1 LAAPWP
7 RSWGP
12 FVLVDAILTPTRE
25 PSLLSSQ
32 IQQGPG
38 HLRYASPNGYEPLRK
53 QLARYLRRARGMS
66 CDADQIVVVN
76 GSQQAFDLI
85 ARVLLDPGDAV
96 VIEEPSYSGARLIF
110 ETVAAKLLRVPI
122 DRAGLD
128 VDALPPGTIRLA
140 YVTPCHQFP
149 TGVIMPTSRRL
160 ALLDWASR
168 TGAYLIEDD
177 YVSEYRYEGRPLE
190 PLQTLDHAGIVIY
203 VGTLSKVLF
212 PALRIA
218 YLVLP
223 TPLVRP
229 FVVAKFLADRFSPTL
244 AQQTLTDF
252 MDQGQFD
259 RHLRRSCARN
269 AKRRQVLTSALK
281 THFGDRVEIAGENAG
296 VHLLVWFNDF
306 SSEDG
311 HAVVERAA
319 GEGIGIYPVTACY
332 ARPPRRLGLLFGYA
346 SLGEASIRIGV
357 RRLAEVI

>member
-1 LAAPWP
+1 
-7 RSWGP
+7 
-12 FVLVDAILTPTRE
+12 LVDAILTPTRE

-128 VDALPPGTIRLA
+128 VDALPPGKIRLA

-212 PALRIA
+212 PVLRIA

-269 AKRRQVLTSALK
+269 AKRCQVLTSALK

-296 VHLLVWFNDF
+296 VHLLVWFND
-306 SSEDG
+306 SRRKTATPWWNALPAKALESIRSRPATHG
-311 HAVVERAA
+311 RRVAW
-319 GEGIGIYPVTACY
+319 ACY
-332 ARPPRRLGLLFGYA
+332 SAMRPSARQASGSGFAVWRR
-346 SLGEASIRIGV
+346 
-357 RRLAEVI
+357 

>member
-1 LAAPWP
+1 
-7 RSWGP
+7 
-12 FVLVDAILTPTRE
+12 
-25 PSLLSSQ
+25 
-32 IQQGPG
+32 
-38 HLRYASPNGYEPLRK
+38 
-53 QLARYLRRARGMS
+53 
-66 CDADQIVVVN
+66 
-76 GSQQAFDLI
+76 
-85 ARVLLDPGDAV
+85 
-96 VIEEPSYSGARLIF
+96 
-110 ETVAAKLLRVPI
+110 
-122 DRAGLD
+122 
-128 VDALPPGTIRLA
+128 
-140 YVTPCHQFP
+140 
-149 TGVIMPTSRRL
+149 
-160 ALLDWASR
+160 
-168 TGAYLIEDD
+168 
-177 YVSEYRYEGRPLE
+177 
-190 PLQTLDHAGIVIY
+190 
-203 VGTLSKVLF
+203 VLF

-229 FVVAKFLADRFSPTL
+229 FVVAKFRADRFSPTL

-269 AKRRQVLTSALK
+269 AKRCQVLTSALK

-332 ARPPRRLGLLFGYA
+332 DRPPRRLGLLFGYA